1 MATKRKKSNRKP
13 RGTRPNKST
22 EIANRPLDY
31 FMHIPADTA
40 GIEELSRM
48 LNTLKRGA
56 MARGQQFKKLG
67 KFSYAYDALKRNIRD
82 PKRKMSG
89 MPASAIKKKY
99 ATGAEPG
106 TPEYGKQL
114 ARQRNALLLDIFTYR
129 EFFLSE
135 TSTIEGIEAVNR
147 RQDIEAFGKDRFG
160 DPRRT
165 MSEAERKK
173 YWEVWKE
180 FENYTANHPKR
191 YEEGRLWIGSVMR
204 QTSVLTDSDIE
215 YIAQALGKPRPLFL
229 TYAEDKRSNQYLS
242 TKALWYGEEREE
254 YEEYFKSHKKEVL
267 ERLGSTRGITRGR
280 NPYHR

>member
-22 EIANRPLDY
+22 KIASQPLDY
-31 FMHIPADTA
+31 FMNIPANA
-40 GIEELSRM
+40 EGIKQLSDM

-67 KFSYAYDALKRNIRD
+67 KFSYAYEALKRNITD

-99 ATGAEPG
+99 STGAVPG

-129 EFFLSE
+129 DFFQSE
-135 TSTIEGIEAVNR
+135 TSTIEGIETVNR

-160 DPRRT
+160 NPLHT
-165 MSEAERKK
+165 MTETERKK
-173 YWEVWKE
+173 YWSVWE
-180 FENYTANHPKR
+180 EYQRYTENHPKR
-191 YEEGRLWIGSVMR
+191 YEEGRLWIGAAMR

-215 YIAQALGKPRPLFL
+215 YIASALGKKRPEYLS
-229 TYAEDKRSNQYLS
+229 YSGDKRSNQYLAA
-242 TKALWYGEEREE
+242 KAVWYGEERDE
-254 YEEYFKSHKKEVL
+254 YEEYFRTHKKEVL
-267 ERLGSTRGITRGR
+267 ERMGSTRGATRGR